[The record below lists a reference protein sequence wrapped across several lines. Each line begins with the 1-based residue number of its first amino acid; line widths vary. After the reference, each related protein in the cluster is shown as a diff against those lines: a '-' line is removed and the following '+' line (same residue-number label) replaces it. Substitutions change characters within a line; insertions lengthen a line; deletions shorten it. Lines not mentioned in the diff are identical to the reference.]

1 MNSEIFYRLGKFVGY
16 VLKYLVYV
24 CVIVG
29 FLQCIRNRQVPFTPL
44 TLMLVYSM
52 WHRVVGIFEYLVDV
66 AARERN
72 AVMTPEEVE
81 NIINIVNYRNSRG
94 FGPN

>member
-1 MNSEIFYRLGKFVGY
+1 
-16 VLKYLVYV
+16 
-24 CVIVG
+24 
-29 FLQCIRNRQVPFTPL
+29 
-44 TLMLVYSM
+44 MLVYSM